1 VLGDQRATPKVGL
14 RTHPAN
20 SPRETDWTALLPQ
33 PGGFESLPFLQEEAN
48 AGELAVLD
56 AHRLEYRLVE
66 KKPTPRRTEMHT
78 EPDEDLVPSG
88 HDSVDV
94 NLHVPEN
101 LLEISEVR
109 GDSVRASVDAT
120 IGHPRRVVPLKV
132 IAPEGPDGVK
142 PAPVP
147 SSVVPAYEFYV
158 LLRHR
163 PRSISLRGRHVVLG
177 NL

>member
-1 VLGDQRATPKVGL
+1 MGASSR
-14 RTHPAN
+14 RNAN
-20 SPRETDWTALLPQ
+20 PPVPRRWVTVAFCPRRYFWLLPQ
-33 PGGFESLPFLQEEAN
+33 PGGFESFPFLQEQAN

-56 AHRLEYRLVE
+56 AHRLEYRPIE
-66 KKPTPRRTEMHT
+66 KKPTPWRTEVHT

-109 GDSVRASVDAT
+109 GDGVRASVDAT
-120 IGHPRRVVPLKV
+120 IGHPRRIVPLKV

-163 PRSISLRGRHVVLG
+163 PRSIS
-177 NL
+177 